1 MQFTTAVLAALGS
14 AALTS
19 AGKVTFWTLDDVR
32 RTIYFTAN
40 ENRWTMDP
48 VTVDSSEK
56 TTVDFPEGYVGNFYA
71 IPEGQEN
78 TPGML
83 GEVKFAGAEGKTY
96 FDVSAIIDPSDKN
109 NIKQM
114 YPAESHSPMSGCV
127 VFPCDNAYYLPDDVQ
142 TKVTEEEH
150 IITTLGEGSTGLSF

>member
-1 MQFTTAVLAALGS
+1 MQLAIIVLAALGPIR
-14 AALTS
+14 AT

-40 ENRWTMDP
+40 ENRWYVDP

-56 TTVDFPEGYVGNFYA
+56 TTVDFPWGYTGNFYA
-71 IPEGQEN
+71 IPEGKEN
-78 TPGML
+78 VPGML
-83 GEVKFAGAEGKTY
+83 GEIKFNGAEGKTY
-96 FDVSAIIDPSDKN
+96 FDVSAIIDSDDKH

-114 YPAESHSPMSGCV
+114 FPAGSLTPMSGCE

-142 TKVTEEEH
+142 TKVTVEDH
-150 IITTLGEGSTGLSF
+150 IITTLGDGSTGLYF